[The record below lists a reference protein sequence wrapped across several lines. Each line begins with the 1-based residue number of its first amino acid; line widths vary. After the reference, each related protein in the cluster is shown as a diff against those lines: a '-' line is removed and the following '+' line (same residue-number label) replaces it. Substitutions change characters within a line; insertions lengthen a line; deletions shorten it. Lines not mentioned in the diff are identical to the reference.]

1 MGGVGMKRFENGDL
15 VTLSE
20 YGIMMVGIPN
30 ITDKI
35 GIVLCDNLDYD
46 NLVLVKWFATGGTSE
61 THVDFIEKV
70 QKNT

>member
-1 MGGVGMKRFENGDL
+1 MKTFENGDL
-15 VTLSE
+15 VQLSLH
-20 YGIMMVGIPN
+20 GRMSIGMSN

-35 GIVLCDNLDYD
+35 GIVINNDLYYGS
-46 NLVLVKWFATGGTSE
+46 LVLVKWFSTGGTSE

>member
-1 MGGVGMKRFENGDL
+1 MKKFENGDL
-15 VTLSE
+15 VQLSLH
-20 YGIMMVGIPN
+20 GRMSIGKPN

-46 NLVLVKWFATGGTSE
+46 NLVLVKWFLTGGTSE

>member
-1 MGGVGMKRFENGDL
+1 MKTFENGDL
-15 VTLSE
+15 VKLSLH
-20 YGIMMVGIPN
+20 GRMMTGAAN

-35 GIVLCDNLDYD
+35 GIVLCNNLDYD
-46 NLVLVKWFATGGTSE
+46 NLVLVKWFSTGGTSE

>member
-1 MGGVGMKRFENGDL
+1 MKRFENGDL
-15 VTLSE
+15 VKLSLH
-20 YGIMMVGIPN
+20 GRMSIGMSN

>member
-1 MGGVGMKRFENGDL
+1 MKTFENGDL
-15 VTLSE
+15 VKLSLH
-20 YGIMMVGIPN
+20 GRMSIGMSN

-35 GIVLCDNLDYD
+35 GIVLCNDLDYD
-46 NLVLVKWFATGGTSE
+46 NLVLVKWFSTGGTSE